1 MLLDVYKII
10 PNTAVE
16 GPENRFCIWVQ
27 GCKKHCK
34 GCWATDT
41 WAFDVG
47 KKYSVESLYEQIL
60 EQKDNIEGVTFLG
73 GEPFEQAKALSE
85 LAEKVKANG
94 FSVVCFTGYLLEEL
108 KAKNDVFVEALLSN
122 IDLLID
128 GGFEQDK
135 FDLSRPWVG
144 SSNQRYYFLTDFY
157 TPKILQKYKNKI
169 EARISKDGRLEL
181 NGMGDFGKVSKDL
194 CLQVEKYRVK

>member
-34 GCWATDT
+34 GCWAKDT
-41 WAFDVG
+41 WAFGVG
-47 KKYSVESLYEQIL
+47 EKYSVESLFEQIL
-60 EQKDNIEGVTFLG
+60 AQKDNIEGVTFLG
-73 GEPFEQAKALSE
+73 GEPFGQAKSLAE
-85 LAEKVKANG
+85 LAKSVKG
-94 FSVVCFTGYLLEEL
+94 EGLSIVCFTGYLLEEL
-108 KAKNDVFVEALLSN
+108 KAKNDVFVDLLLSN

-128 GGFEQDK
+128 GGFEQDN

-144 SSNQRYYFLTDFY
+144 SSNQRYHFLTNFY
-157 TPKILQKYKNKI
+157 TPEILQKYKNKI

-181 NGMGDFGKVSKDL
+181 NGMGDFSKISENL